1 MTDRPFNLKEYFPYV
16 RISRKASA
24 DGYELNQANSGAVYT
39 QFVDT
44 NTSAA
49 WFLRSQLDIG
59 GWTKRELTAFFA
71 TQYLQRP
78 SPYSVTGAIDPT
90 QGGMS
95 IEDVVYISDVPL
107 NLDDAEWF
115 FAGFPRADSDWMTI
129 KFAEGSQRVQTT
141 TNPVSMTMNDSW
153 SFGSGE
159 PTASGMLYC
168 YRLIACRKLVPTP
181 QDIVDFPTIRWVG
194 TGIATGEPEFVY
206 LSRLRR
212 SFELQQL
219 T

>member
-1 MTDRPFNLKEYFPYV
+1 MTDRPFQLKEYFPYA
-16 RISRKASA
+16 RIQRKA
-24 DGYELNQANSGAVYT
+24 DNLGYELDQADSGASYV
-39 QFVDT
+39 QFVDS

-49 WFLRSQLDIG
+49 WYHRTELDIA
-59 GWTKRELTAFFA
+59 GWTKEGLTAFFA
-71 TQYLQRP
+71 TQYVQRP
-78 SPYSVTGAIDPT
+78 TPYAVTGAVDAA

-107 NLDDAEWF
+107 DLSLSTWTL
-115 FAGFPRADSDWMTI
+115 AGFPRANSDWMTM

-141 TNPVSMTMNDSW
+141 TNPVTMTMNDSW

-159 PTASGMLYC
+159 PTASGTLYC

-181 QDIVDFPTIRWVG
+181 QDVVDFPTVRWVG
-194 TGIATGEPEFVY
+194 TGIATEEPEFVY
-206 LSRLRR
+206 LTRLRR